1 MTKED
6 RSFNAFLIIV
16 FAITVIVLISIFL
29 AQSAVG

>member
-6 RSFNAFLIIV
+6 RTFNTFLVVV
-16 FAITVIVLISIFL
+16 FVITVIVLISISL

>member
-6 RSFNAFLIIV
+6 RTFNTFLVVV
-16 FAITVIVLISIFL
+16 FVITVIVLISIFL

>member
-16 FAITVIVLISIFL
+16 FVITVIVLISIFL